1 VVHRA
6 VNPGPG
12 QRVHEFS
19 GPRAASARDNV
30 GVIPK
35 HVVVAP
41 DKFKGSLTAPDVAA
55 ALARGLRAARPEL
68 AVHEVPVADGGD
80 GTVAAALAA
89 GFAPLTA
96 TVQGPTGEPVT
107 ATIAVRDEVAVVE
120 AAAACGLALLPGG
133 RPEPLT
139 ASSHGVGELL
149 LLAADAG
156 CTSVVLGVGGVASTD
171 GGSGLVRALG
181 GLVVDAQ
188 AEPLPP
194 GGAALARVAAV
205 DLTPIDPRIA
215 ELDVVLA
222 TDVDNPLL
230 GPHGAAPVFGPQKGA
245 DPEQVELLAGALR
258 TWADVVDP
266 GLVDAPGAGAAG
278 GIGFAAL
285 AVLGATRRSG
295 IDLLLDLIGF
305 ADHLAGAALVITGE
319 GSLDEQTLHGKAPI
333 GVVARARAAGVPAVA
348 VAGRNLLSDSA
359 LADAGIAA
367 AYALSDLE
375 PDLARSMADAAALL
389 TRLAGRIAGDWL

>member
-1 VVHRA
+1 MTAEVTV
-6 VNPGPG
+6 P
-12 QRVHEFS
+12 
-19 GPRAASARDNV
+19 
-30 GVIPK
+30 

-55 ALARGLRAARPEL
+55 ALARGLRKARPEL
-68 AVHEVPVADGGD
+68 AVHELPVADGGD

-89 GFAPLTA
+89 GFVPLET

-107 ATIAVRDEVAVVE
+107 ATIAVRDGVAVIE
-120 AAAACGLALLPGG
+120 AAAACGLVLLPGG
-133 RPEPLT
+133 TPAPLT
-139 ASSHGVGELL
+139 ASSYGVGELL
-149 LLAADAG
+149 LVAVDAG

-171 GGSGLVRALG
+171 GGAGLVQALG
-181 GLVVDAQ
+181 GLVVDAHS
-188 AEPLPP
+188 EPLPP
-194 GGAALARVAAV
+194 GGGALRRVTAV
-205 DLTPIDPRIA
+205 DLTTMDPRVA
-215 ELDVVLA
+215 EVDIVLA

-245 DPEQVELLAGALR
+245 DPEQVELLAEALL
-258 TWADVVDP
+258 TWADVVEP

-305 ADHLAGAALVITGE
+305 TDHLAGATLVITGE
-319 GSLDEQTLHGKAPI
+319 GSLDEQSLRGKAPI
-333 GVVARARAAGVPAVA
+333 GVGTRARAAGVPAVA
-348 VAGRNLLSDSA
+348 VAGRNLLTEKD

-375 PDLARSMADAAALL
+375 PDPARSMADAAPLL
-389 TRLAGRIAGDWL
+389 ERLASRIAEDWL